1 MTEHEYASTLCQI
14 AIVHVFKIPP
24 RTTSG
29 GHRATDWTEE
39 VWEGKLSVIQKGAQC
54 TIFLIDRNTN
64 AEFARAP
71 ISEGAVE
78 RAVDSSRYFVL
89 RCVNQNTQQKA
100 FIGLAFN
107 ERNDAFEFNVALQD
121 FDKFK
126 KQEAD
131 LSKAPSFSNEPA
143 VDMSLKNKITIKTT
157 FGAAKSG
164 GGASGGAA
172 SRRTARQQGGDLI
185 GTPTGGLLAP
195 PKGDTPSRRQIEG
208 SMGPSSSTD
217 AGASFVGLVAHPD
230 GTATAAPSPPLA
242 TDPYATA
249 FAVKQAAPVAP
260 LPSSLSGDPFAATLN
275 QATSGISDP
284 FGASPQPI
292 PLPPSLSG
300 DPFAAT
306 PNQATSGISDPF
318 GASPQPT
325 PLPPLLSGDPFAA
338 TPSQAASGI
347 SDPFSSPAILAS
359 PSSADPFSEPVQA
372 MSSLSIANSGP
383 TSDPFATMVSSS
395 PRQEG
400 MGSGAAYSVDPF
412 AGVSGRAS
420 ALTAGGP
427 SSSTAISSSDQFG
440 SLGAINAAKISPY
453 MANGVSNVAPVQQQ
467 HGYRPNVQ
475 DGIAPSGPVTNLGN
489 FFAATPSVNEMTFE
503 SMKMSQHFNQGVSN
517 YSPPMG
523 MGAFD
528 NISGETGAPNTSAA
542 PQTQPQQSQ
551 TNSANLFDDLF

>member
-172 SRRTARQQGGDLI
+172 SRRTTRQQGGDLI

-260 LPSSLSGDPFAATLN
+260 LPSSLSGDPFAATL
-275 QATSGISDP
+275 
-284 FGASPQPI
+284 
-292 PLPPSLSG
+292 
-300 DPFAAT
+300 
-306 PNQATSGISDPF
+306 NQATSGISDPF